1 MKQKFDVTGM
11 TCSACSAHVEKS
23 VNQLCGIEN
32 VNVNLL
38 QNSMTVEYDETA
50 LQTEDIIQAVQK
62 GGYGASVH
70 GQTASAEPT
79 GNVAA
84 EQNSMTVEYD
94 ETALQTE
101 DIIQAVQKGGYG
113 ASVHGQTASAEPTGN
128 VAAEEMQHMKKR
140 LIASFC
146 FLIPLFYISMGHM
159 MGAPLP
165 SFLLG
170 NENLLIFALTQLL
183 LTIPVLIINKKYFVV
198 GFQSLW
204 NRSPNMDTLI
214 AVGSGASVVYSVFA
228 IYAMAYHMG
237 HGDLV
242 AAHHYGMELYFE
254 SAAMI
259 LTLITVGKYMET
271 HSKGKTSEAISKL
284 MDLAPKKANVIRNG
298 IETEIPVEEVQKGD
312 IVVVRPGQSIPV
324 DGRIVEGF
332 SAIDESAITG
342 ESIPVEKQVGDTVIG
357 ATVNKSGY
365 FQMEATK
372 VGNDTT
378 LSQIIALVE
387 EASASKAP
395 IAKLADKVSGV
406 FVPVVMGIALV
417 AMLAWLIIGKEP
429 FSFALSIGI
438 AVLVI
443 SCPCALGLATPTAIM
458 VGTGKGAEY
467 GILVKSAESLEIAH
481 QVDAVVL
488 DKTGTLTQGKP
499 VVTDVVLA
507 KGVLRNRLLKQAAAV
522 EALSEHPLAEAVVQY
537 AKEKEIAYD
546 KAENL
551 QATAGQ
557 GITADVAGK
566 RIFAGN
572 LKMMQQNDIVVGNLE
587 ETAIQLANEG
597 KTPLFFAEDGKL
609 LGLLALA
616 DTLKPTSK
624 QAVDAFHRMG
634 IDVVM
639 LTGDNRRTA
648 QAIADKLNI
657 QVIAEVLP
665 QDKEQEVRRLQES
678 GKKVAMI
685 GDGIN
690 DAPALMRAD
699 VGVAIGAG
707 TDVAMESADIVLMKS
722 DLQDAVTAIELSH
735 ATIRNIKQNLFWAF
749 FYNVCGIPLAAGVF
763 FPVLGWKLNPMF
775 AAAAMSFSSAF
786 VVGNALRLKLF
797 RPKLTQQET
806 QNTIKTTA
814 QQKVLKEETT
824 MKKVLKI
831 EGMMCNHCTGR
842 VEKAL
847 NDMDGVQA
855 VVSLDDKS
863 ATVTLSKELSDETL
877 VQAVTDAGYEVV
889 DIEIK

>member
-23 VNQLCGIEN
+23 VSKLEGVQC

-38 QNSMTVEYDETA
+38 QNSMVVEYDDNA
-50 LQTEDIIQAVQK
+50 LGTTDIIHAVES
-62 GGYGASVH
+62 GGYGASVQ
-70 GQTASAEPT
+70 G
-79 GNVAA
+79 
-84 EQNSMTVEYD
+84 
-94 ETALQTE
+94 ETKTQETP
-101 DIIQAVQKGGYG
+101 K
-113 ASVHGQTASAEPTGN
+113 N
-128 VAAEEMQHMKKR
+128 VAAEEMHHMKRR

-165 SFLLG
+165 AILLG
-170 NENLLIFALTQLL
+170 DENVMIFALTQLF

-198 GFQSLW
+198 GFKALW
-204 NRSPNMDTLI
+204 NKAPNMDSLI
-214 AVGSGASVVYSVFA
+214 ALGSAASVVYSVFA
-228 IYAMAYHMG
+228 IYSMAYAMG
-237 HGDLV
+237 HGDLMT
-242 AAHHYGMELYFE
+242 AHHYGMELYFE

-271 HSKGKTSEAISKL
+271 RSKGKTSEAISKL
-284 MDLAPKKANVIRNG
+284 MDLAPKTATVLRG
-298 IETEIPVEEVQKGD
+298 GVEQEIPVEDVVTGD
-312 IVVVRPGQSIPV
+312 TIIVKPGQRIPV
-324 DGRIVEGF
+324 DGKIIEGF
-332 SAIDESAITG
+332 SAVDESAITG

-365 FQMEATK
+365 FRMTATR
-372 VGNDTT
+372 VGRDTT

-387 EASASKAP
+387 EAGASKAP

-406 FVPVVMGIALV
+406 FVPVVITIAVLAAVIWFV
-417 AMLAWLIIGKEP
+417 AGNQP

-481 QVDAVVL
+481 QVQTVVL
-488 DKTGTLTQGKP
+488 DKTGTLTEGKP

-507 KGVLRNRLLKQAAAV
+507 KGILRNRLLKQAAAV
-522 EALSEHPLAEAVVQY
+522 EALSEHPLAEAIVAY
-537 AKEKEIAYD
+537 AKEKEVAFE

-551 QATAGQ
+551 TATAGQ
-557 GITADVAGK
+557 GVEADVAGK
-566 RIFAGN
+566 HILAGN
-572 LKMMQQNDIVVGNLE
+572 LKMMQERG
-587 ETAIQLANEG
+587 IQLGEWEAKAVELAEAG
-597 KTPLFFAEDGKL
+597 KTPLFFAENETF
-609 LGLLALA
+609 LGIVALA

-624 QAVDAFHRMG
+624 AAVDAFHQMG
-634 IDVVM
+634 IEVVM
-639 LTGDNRRTA
+639 LTGDNKRTA
-648 QAIADKLNI
+648 EAIARELDI

-665 QDKEQEVRRLQES
+665 QDKEREVRRLQEQ

-707 TDVAMESADIVLMKS
+707 TDVAMESADIILMKS
-722 DLQDAVTAIELSH
+722 DLMDAVTAIELSH
-735 ATIRNIKQNLFWAF
+735 ATIRNIKENLFWAF
-749 FYNVCGIPLAAGVF
+749 FYNACGIPLAAGVF
-763 FPVLGWKLNPMF
+763 YPFLEWKLNPMF

-786 VVGNALRLKLF
+786 VVGNALRLRLF
-797 RPKLTQQET
+797 RPKYA
-806 QNTIKTTA
+806 KTTTA
-814 QQKVLKEETT
+814 LPKEDIQKELNHKEEIG

-842 VEKAL
+842 VKKAL
-847 NDMDGVQA
+847 NDLDGVTA
-855 VVSLDDKS
+855 EVSLEGKS
-863 ATVTLSKELSDETL
+863 ATVTLSKDVSDETL
-877 VQAVTDAGYEVV
+877 VQTVTDAGYEVV
-889 DIEIK
+889 DIQ

>member
-23 VNQLCGIEN
+23 VSKLEGVQC

-38 QNSMTVEYDETA
+38 QNSMVVEYDDNT
-50 LQTEDIIQAVQK
+50 LGTTDIIHAVES
-62 GGYGASVH
+62 GGYGASVQ
-70 GQTASAEPT
+70 G
-79 GNVAA
+79 
-84 EQNSMTVEYD
+84 
-94 ETALQTE
+94 ETKTQETP
-101 DIIQAVQKGGYG
+101 K
-113 ASVHGQTASAEPTGN
+113 N
-128 VAAEEMQHMKKR
+128 VAAEEMHHMKRR

-165 SFLLG
+165 AILLG
-170 NENLLIFALTQLL
+170 DENVMIFALTQLF

-198 GFQSLW
+198 GFKALW
-204 NRSPNMDTLI
+204 NKAPNMDSLI
-214 AVGSGASVVYSVFA
+214 ALGSAASVVYSVFA
-228 IYAMAYHMG
+228 IYSMAYAMG
-237 HGDLV
+237 HGDLMT
-242 AAHHYGMELYFE
+242 AHHYGMELYFE

-271 HSKGKTSEAISKL
+271 RSKGKTSEAISKL
-284 MDLAPKKANVIRNG
+284 MDLAPKTATVLRG
-298 IETEIPVEEVQKGD
+298 GVEQEIPVEDVVTGD
-312 IVVVRPGQSIPV
+312 TIIVKPGQRIPV
-324 DGRIVEGF
+324 DGKIIEGF
-332 SAIDESAITG
+332 SAVDESAITG

-365 FQMEATK
+365 FRMTATR
-372 VGNDTT
+372 VGRDTT

-387 EASASKAP
+387 EAGASKAP

-406 FVPVVMGIALV
+406 FVPVVITIAVLAAVIWFV
-417 AMLAWLIIGKEP
+417 AGNQP

-481 QVDAVVL
+481 QVQTVVL
-488 DKTGTLTQGKP
+488 DKTGTLTEGKP

-507 KGVLRNRLLKQAAAV
+507 KGILRNRLLKQAAAV
-522 EALSEHPLAEAVVQY
+522 EALSEHPLAEAIVAY
-537 AKEKEIAYD
+537 AKEKEVAFE

-551 QATAGQ
+551 TATAGQ
-557 GITADVAGK
+557 GVEADVAGK
-566 RIFAGN
+566 HILAGN
-572 LKMMQQNDIVVGNLE
+572 LKMMQERG
-587 ETAIQLANEG
+587 IQLGEWEAKAVELAEAG
-597 KTPLFFAEDGKL
+597 KTPLFFAENETF
-609 LGLLALA
+609 LGIVALA

-624 QAVDAFHRMG
+624 AAVDAFHQMG
-634 IDVVM
+634 IEVVM
-639 LTGDNRRTA
+639 LTGDNKRTA
-648 QAIADKLNI
+648 EAIARELDI

-665 QDKEQEVRRLQES
+665 QDKEREVRRLQEQ

-707 TDVAMESADIVLMKS
+707 TDVAMESADIILMKS
-722 DLQDAVTAIELSH
+722 DLMDAVTAIELSH
-735 ATIRNIKQNLFWAF
+735 ATIRNIKENLFWAF
-749 FYNVCGIPLAAGVF
+749 FYNACGIPLAAGVF
-763 FPVLGWKLNPMF
+763 YPFLEWKLNPMF

-786 VVGNALRLKLF
+786 VVGNALRLRLF
-797 RPKLTQQET
+797 RPKYA
-806 QNTIKTTA
+806 KTTTA
-814 QQKVLKEETT
+814 LPKEDIQKELNHKEEIG

-847 NDMDGVQA
+847 NDLDGVTA
-855 VVSLDDKS
+855 EVSLEGKS
-863 ATVTLSKELSDETL
+863 ATVTLSKDVSDETL
-877 VQAVTDAGYEVV
+877 VQTVTDAGYEVV
-889 DIEIK
+889 DIQ

>member
-23 VNQLCGIEN
+23 VSKLEGVQC

-38 QNSMTVEYDETA
+38 QNSMVVEYDDNA
-50 LQTEDIIQAVQK
+50 LGTTDIIHAVES
-62 GGYGASVH
+62 GGYGASVQ
-70 GQTASAEPT
+70 G
-79 GNVAA
+79 
-84 EQNSMTVEYD
+84 
-94 ETALQTE
+94 ETKTQETP
-101 DIIQAVQKGGYG
+101 K
-113 ASVHGQTASAEPTGN
+113 N
-128 VAAEEMQHMKKR
+128 VAAEEMHHMKRR

-165 SFLLG
+165 AILLG
-170 NENLLIFALTQLL
+170 DENVMIFALTQLF

-198 GFQSLW
+198 GFKALW
-204 NRSPNMDTLI
+204 NKAPNMDSLI
-214 AVGSGASVVYSVFA
+214 ALGSAASVVYSVFA
-228 IYAMAYHMG
+228 IYSMAYAMG
-237 HGDLV
+237 HGDLMT
-242 AAHHYGMELYFE
+242 AHHYGMELYFE

-259 LTLITVGKYMET
+259 LTLITVGKYMEIR
-271 HSKGKTSEAISKL
+271 SKGKTSEAISKL
-284 MDLAPKKANVIRNG
+284 MDLAPKTATVLRG
-298 IETEIPVEEVQKGD
+298 GVEQEIPVEEVVKGD
-312 IVVVRPGQSIPV
+312 TIIVKPGQRIPV
-324 DGRIVEGF
+324 DGKIIEGF
-332 SAIDESAITG
+332 SAVDESAITG

-365 FQMEATK
+365 FRMTATR
-372 VGNDTT
+372 VGKDTT

-387 EASASKAP
+387 EAGASKAP

-406 FVPVVMGIALV
+406 FVPVVITIAVLAAVIWFV
-417 AMLAWLIIGKEP
+417 AGNQP

-481 QVDAVVL
+481 QVQTVVL
-488 DKTGTLTQGKP
+488 DKTGTLTEGKP

-507 KGVLRNRLLKQAAAV
+507 KGILRNRLLKQAAAV
-522 EALSEHPLAEAVVQY
+522 EALSEHPLAEAIVAY
-537 AKEKEIAYD
+537 AKEKEVAFE

-551 QATAGQ
+551 TATAGQ
-557 GITADVAGK
+557 GVEADVAGK
-566 RIFAGN
+566 HILAGN
-572 LKMMQQNDIVVGNLE
+572 LKMMQERG
-587 ETAIQLANEG
+587 IQLGEWEAKAVELAEAG
-597 KTPLFFAEDGKL
+597 KTPLFFAENETF
-609 LGLLALA
+609 LGIVALA

-624 QAVDAFHRMG
+624 AAVDAFHQMG
-634 IDVVM
+634 IEVVM
-639 LTGDNRRTA
+639 LTGDNKRTA
-648 QAIADKLNI
+648 EAIARELDI

-665 QDKEQEVRRLQES
+665 QDKEREVRRLQEQ

-707 TDVAMESADIVLMKS
+707 TDVAMESADIILMKS
-722 DLQDAVTAIELSH
+722 DLMDAVTAIELSH
-735 ATIRNIKQNLFWAF
+735 ATIRNIKENLFWAF
-749 FYNVCGIPLAAGVF
+749 FYNACGIPLAAGVF
-763 FPVLGWKLNPMF
+763 YPFLEWKLNPMF

-786 VVGNALRLKLF
+786 VVGNALRLRLF
-797 RPKLTQQET
+797 RPKYA
-806 QNTIKTTA
+806 KTTTA
-814 QQKVLKEETT
+814 LPKEDIQKELNHKEEIG

-847 NDMDGVQA
+847 NDLDGVTA
-855 VVSLDDKS
+855 EVSLEGKS
-863 ATVTLSKELSDETL
+863 ATVTLSKDVSDETL
-877 VQAVTDAGYEVV
+877 VQTVTDAGYEVV
-889 DIEIK
+889 DIQ

>member
-23 VNQLCGIEN
+23 VSKLEGVQC

-38 QNSMTVEYDETA
+38 QNSMVVEYDDNA
-50 LQTEDIIQAVQK
+50 LGTTDIIHAVES
-62 GGYGASVH
+62 GGYGASVQ
-70 GQTASAEPT
+70 G
-79 GNVAA
+79 
-84 EQNSMTVEYD
+84 
-94 ETALQTE
+94 ETKTQEAP
-101 DIIQAVQKGGYG
+101 K
-113 ASVHGQTASAEPTGN
+113 N
-128 VAAEEMQHMKKR
+128 VAAEEMHHMKRR

-165 SFLLG
+165 AILLG
-170 NENLLIFALTQLL
+170 DENVMIFALTQLF

-198 GFQSLW
+198 GFKALW
-204 NRSPNMDTLI
+204 NKAPNMDSLI
-214 AVGSGASVVYSVFA
+214 ALGSAASVIYSVFA
-228 IYAMAYHMG
+228 IYSMAYAMG
-237 HGDLV
+237 HGDLMT
-242 AAHHYGMELYFE
+242 AHHYGMELYFE

-271 HSKGKTSEAISKL
+271 RSKGKTSEAISKL
-284 MDLAPKKANVIRNG
+284 MDLAPKTATVLRG
-298 IETEIPVEEVQKGD
+298 GVEQEIPVEEVVKGD
-312 IVVVRPGQSIPV
+312 TIIVKPGQRIPV
-324 DGRIVEGF
+324 DGKIIEGF
-332 SAIDESAITG
+332 SAVDESAITG

-365 FQMEATK
+365 FRMTATR
-372 VGNDTT
+372 VGKDTT

-387 EASASKAP
+387 EAGASKAP

-406 FVPVVMGIALV
+406 FVPVVITIAVLAAVIWFV
-417 AMLAWLIIGKEP
+417 AGNQP

-481 QVDAVVL
+481 QVQTVVL
-488 DKTGTLTQGKP
+488 DKTGTLTEGKP

-507 KGVLRNRLLKQAAAV
+507 KGILRNRLLKQAAAV
-522 EALSEHPLAEAVVQY
+522 EALSEHPLAEAIVAY
-537 AKEKEIAYD
+537 AKEKEVAFE

-551 QATAGQ
+551 TATAGQ
-557 GITADVAGK
+557 GVEADVAGK
-566 RIFAGN
+566 HILAGN
-572 LKMMQQNDIVVGNLE
+572 LKMMQERG
-587 ETAIQLANEG
+587 IQLGEWEAKAVELAEAG
-597 KTPLFFAEDGKL
+597 KTPLFFAENETF
-609 LGLLALA
+609 LGIVALA

-624 QAVDAFHRMG
+624 AAVDAFHQMG
-634 IDVVM
+634 IEVVM
-639 LTGDNRRTA
+639 LTGDNKRTA
-648 QAIADKLNI
+648 QAIAKELDI

-665 QDKEQEVRRLQES
+665 QDKEREVRRLQEQ

-707 TDVAMESADIVLMKS
+707 TDVAMESADIILMKS
-722 DLQDAVTAIELSH
+722 DLMDAVTAIELSH
-735 ATIRNIKQNLFWAF
+735 ATIRNIKENLFWAF
-749 FYNVCGIPLAAGVF
+749 FYNACGIPLAAGVF
-763 FPVLGWKLNPMF
+763 YPFLEWKLNPMF

-786 VVGNALRLKLF
+786 VVGNALRLRLF
-797 RPKLTQQET
+797 RPKYA
-806 QNTIKTTA
+806 KTTTA
-814 QQKVLKEETT
+814 LPKEDIQKELNHKEEIG

-847 NDMDGVQA
+847 NDLDGVIA
-855 VVSLDDKS
+855 EVSLEGKS
-863 ATVTLSKELSDETL
+863 ATVTLSKDVSDETL
-877 VQAVTDAGYEVV
+877 VQTVTDAGYEVV
-889 DIEIK
+889 DIQ

>member
-23 VNQLCGIEN
+23 VSKLEGVQC

-38 QNSMTVEYDETA
+38 QNSMVVEYDDNA
-50 LQTEDIIQAVQK
+50 LGTTDIIHAVES
-62 GGYGASVH
+62 GGYGASVQ
-70 GQTASAEPT
+70 GENKTQEAP
-79 GNVAA
+79 
-84 EQNSMTVEYD
+84 
-94 ETALQTE
+94 
-101 DIIQAVQKGGYG
+101 K
-113 ASVHGQTASAEPTGN
+113 N
-128 VAAEEMQHMKKR
+128 VAAEEMHHMKRR

-165 SFLLG
+165 AILLG
-170 NENLLIFALTQLL
+170 DENVMIFALTQLF
-183 LTIPVLIINKKYFVV
+183 LTIPVLIINKKYYVV
-198 GFQSLW
+198 GFKALW
-204 NRSPNMDTLI
+204 NKAPNMDSLI
-214 AVGSGASVVYSVFA
+214 ALGSAASVVYSVFA
-228 IYAMAYHMG
+228 IYSMAYAMG
-237 HGDLV
+237 HGDLMT
-242 AAHHYGMELYFE
+242 AHHYGMELYFE

-271 HSKGKTSEAISKL
+271 RSKGKTSEAISKL
-284 MDLAPKKANVIRNG
+284 MDLAPKTATVLRNG
-298 IETEIPVEEVQKGD
+298 VEQEIPVEEVVTGD
-312 IVVVRPGQSIPV
+312 TIIVKPGQRIPV
-324 DGRIVEGF
+324 DGKIMEGF
-332 SAIDESAITG
+332 SAVDESAITG

-365 FQMEATK
+365 FRMTATR
-372 VGNDTT
+372 VGKDTT

-387 EASASKAP
+387 EAGASKAP

-406 FVPVVMGIALV
+406 FVPVVITIAVLAAVIWFV
-417 AMLAWLIIGKEP
+417 AGNQP

-481 QVDAVVL
+481 QVQTVVL
-488 DKTGTLTQGKP
+488 DKTGTLTEGKP

-507 KGVLRNRLLKQAAAV
+507 KGILRNRLLKQAAAV
-522 EALSEHPLAEAVVQY
+522 EALSEHPLAEAIVAY
-537 AKEKEIAYD
+537 AKKKEVLFE

-551 QATAGQ
+551 TATAGQ
-557 GITADVAGK
+557 GVEADVAGNH
-566 RIFAGN
+566 ILAGN
-572 LKMMQQNDIVVGNLE
+572 LKMMQERG
-587 ETAIQLANEG
+587 IQLGEWEAKAVELAEAG
-597 KTPLFFAEDGKL
+597 KTPLFFAENETF
-609 LGLLALA
+609 LGIVALA

-624 QAVDAFHRMG
+624 AAVDAFHQMG
-634 IDVVM
+634 IEVVM
-639 LTGDNRRTA
+639 LTGDNKRTA
-648 QAIADKLNI
+648 EAIAKELDI

-665 QDKEQEVRRLQES
+665 QDKEREVRRLQEQ

-707 TDVAMESADIVLMKS
+707 TDVAMESADIILMKS
-722 DLQDAVTAIELSH
+722 DLMDAVTAIELSH
-735 ATIRNIKQNLFWAF
+735 ATIRNIKENLFWAF
-749 FYNVCGIPLAAGVF
+749 FYNACGIPLAAGVF
-763 FPVLGWKLNPMF
+763 YPLLEWKLNPMF

-786 VVGNALRLKLF
+786 VVGNALRLRLF
-797 RPKLTQQET
+797 RPKYA
-806 QNTIKTTA
+806 KTTTA
-814 QQKVLKEETT
+814 LPKEDIQKELNHKEEIG

-847 NDMDGVQA
+847 NDLEGVTA
-855 VVSLDDKS
+855 EVSLEGKS
-863 ATVTLSKELSDETL
+863 ATVTLSKDVSDETL
-877 VQAVTDAGYEVV
+877 VQTVTDAGYEVV
-889 DIEIK
+889 DIQ

>member
-23 VNQLCGIEN
+23 VSKLEGVQC

-38 QNSMTVEYDETA
+38 QNSMVVEYDDNA
-50 LQTEDIIQAVQK
+50 LGTTDIIHAVES
-62 GGYGASVH
+62 GGYGASVQ
-70 GQTASAEPT
+70 G
-79 GNVAA
+79 
-84 EQNSMTVEYD
+84 
-94 ETALQTE
+94 ETKMQEAP
-101 DIIQAVQKGGYG
+101 K
-113 ASVHGQTASAEPTGN
+113 N
-128 VAAEEMQHMKKR
+128 VAAEEMHHMKRR

-165 SFLLG
+165 AILLG
-170 NENLLIFALTQLL
+170 DENVMIFALTQLF
-183 LTIPVLIINKKYFVV
+183 LTIPVLIINKKYYVV
-198 GFQSLW
+198 GFKALW
-204 NRSPNMDTLI
+204 NRAPNMDSLI
-214 AVGSGASVVYSVFA
+214 ALGSAASVVYSVFA
-228 IYAMAYHMG
+228 IYSMAYAMG
-237 HGDLV
+237 HGDLMT
-242 AAHHYGMELYFE
+242 AHHYGMELYFE

-271 HSKGKTSEAISKL
+271 RSKGKTSEAISKL
-284 MDLAPKKANVIRNG
+284 MDLAPKTATVLRG
-298 IETEIPVEEVQKGD
+298 GVEQEIPVEEVVTGD
-312 IVVVRPGQSIPV
+312 TIIVKPGQRIPV
-324 DGRIVEGF
+324 DGKITEGF
-332 SAIDESAITG
+332 SAVDESAITG

-365 FQMEATK
+365 FRMTATR
-372 VGNDTT
+372 VGKDTT

-387 EASASKAP
+387 EAGASKAP

-406 FVPVVMGIALV
+406 FVPVVITIAILAAVIWFV
-417 AMLAWLIIGKEP
+417 AGNQP

-481 QVDAVVL
+481 QVQTVVL
-488 DKTGTLTQGKP
+488 DKTGTLTEGKP

-507 KGVLRNRLLKQAAAV
+507 KGILRNRLLKQAAAV
-522 EALSEHPLAEAVVQY
+522 EALSEHPLAEAIVAY
-537 AKEKEIAYD
+537 AKEKEVPFE

-551 QATAGQ
+551 MATAGQ
-557 GITADVAGK
+557 GVEADVAGK
-566 RIFAGN
+566 HILAGN
-572 LKMMQQNDIVVGNLE
+572 LKMMQERG
-587 ETAIQLANEG
+587 IQLGEWEAKAVDLAEAG
-597 KTPLFFAEDGKL
+597 KTPLFFAENETF
-609 LGLLALA
+609 LGIVALA

-624 QAVDAFHRMG
+624 AAVDAFHQMG
-634 IDVVM
+634 IEVVM
-639 LTGDNRRTA
+639 LTGDNKRTA
-648 QAIADKLNI
+648 EAIAKELDI

-665 QDKEQEVRRLQES
+665 QDKEREVRRLQEQ

-707 TDVAMESADIVLMKS
+707 TDVAMESADIILMKS
-722 DLQDAVTAIELSH
+722 DLMDAVTAIELSH
-735 ATIRNIKQNLFWAF
+735 ATIRNIKENLFWAF
-749 FYNVCGIPLAAGVF
+749 FYNACGIPLAAGVF
-763 FPVLGWKLNPMF
+763 YPFLEWKLNPMF

-786 VVGNALRLKLF
+786 VVGNALRLRLF
-797 RPKLTQQET
+797 RPKYA
-806 QNTIKTTA
+806 KTTTA
-814 QQKVLKEETT
+814 LPKEDIQKEPTHKEEIG

-847 NDMDGVQA
+847 NDLEGVTA
-855 VVSLDDKS
+855 EVSLEGKS
-863 ATVTLSKELSDETL
+863 ATVTLSKDVSDETL
-877 VQAVTDAGYEVV
+877 VQTVTDAGYEVV
-889 DIEIK
+889 DIQ

>member
-23 VNQLCGIEN
+23 VSKLEGVQC

-38 QNSMTVEYDETA
+38 QNSMVVEYDDNA
-50 LQTEDIIQAVQK
+50 LGTTDIIHAVES
-62 GGYGASVH
+62 GGYGASVQ
-70 GQTASAEPT
+70 G
-79 GNVAA
+79 
-84 EQNSMTVEYD
+84 
-94 ETALQTE
+94 ETKMQEAP
-101 DIIQAVQKGGYG
+101 K
-113 ASVHGQTASAEPTGN
+113 N
-128 VAAEEMQHMKKR
+128 VAAEEMHHMKRR

-165 SFLLG
+165 AILLG
-170 NENLLIFALTQLL
+170 DENVMIFALTQLF
-183 LTIPVLIINKKYFVV
+183 LTIPVLIINKKYYVV
-198 GFQSLW
+198 GFKALW
-204 NRSPNMDTLI
+204 NKAPNMDSLI
-214 AVGSGASVVYSVFA
+214 ALGSAASVVYSVFA
-228 IYAMAYHMG
+228 IYSMAYAMG
-237 HGDLV
+237 HGDLMT
-242 AAHHYGMELYFE
+242 AHHYGMELYFE

-271 HSKGKTSEAISKL
+271 RSKGKTSEAISKL
-284 MDLAPKKANVIRNG
+284 MDLAPKTATVLRNG
-298 IETEIPVEEVQKGD
+298 VEQEIPVEEVVTGD
-312 IVVVRPGQSIPV
+312 TIIVKPGQRIPV
-324 DGRIVEGF
+324 DGKIMEGF
-332 SAIDESAITG
+332 SAVDESAITG

-365 FQMEATK
+365 FRMTATR
-372 VGNDTT
+372 VGKDTT

-387 EASASKAP
+387 EAGASKAP

-406 FVPVVMGIALV
+406 FVPVVITIAVLAAVIWFV
-417 AMLAWLIIGKEP
+417 AGNQP

-481 QVDAVVL
+481 QVQTVVL
-488 DKTGTLTQGKP
+488 DKTGTLTEGKP

-507 KGVLRNRLLKQAAAV
+507 KGILRNRLLKQAAAV
-522 EALSEHPLAEAVVQY
+522 EALSEHPLAEAIVAY
-537 AKEKEIAYD
+537 AKKKEVLFE

-551 QATAGQ
+551 TATAGQ
-557 GITADVAGK
+557 GVEADVAGNH
-566 RIFAGN
+566 ILAGN
-572 LKMMQQNDIVVGNLE
+572 LKMMQERG
-587 ETAIQLANEG
+587 IQLGEWEAKAVDLAEAG
-597 KTPLFFAEDGKL
+597 KTPLFFAENETF
-609 LGLLALA
+609 LGIVALA

-624 QAVDAFHRMG
+624 AAVDAFHQMG
-634 IDVVM
+634 IEVVM
-639 LTGDNRRTA
+639 LTGDNKRTA
-648 QAIADKLNI
+648 QAIAKELDI

-665 QDKEQEVRRLQES
+665 QDKEREVRRLQEQ

-707 TDVAMESADIVLMKS
+707 TDVAMESADIILMKS
-722 DLQDAVTAIELSH
+722 DLMDAVTAIELSH
-735 ATIRNIKQNLFWAF
+735 ATIRNIKENLFWAF
-749 FYNVCGIPLAAGVF
+749 FYNACGIPLAAGVF
-763 FPVLGWKLNPMF
+763 YPLLEWKLNPMF

-786 VVGNALRLKLF
+786 VVGNALRLRLF
-797 RPKLTQQET
+797 RPKYA
-806 QNTIKTTA
+806 KTTTA
-814 QQKVLKEETT
+814 LPKEDIQKEPTQKEEIG

-831 EGMMCNHCTGR
+831 EGMMCNHCTDR

-847 NDMDGVQA
+847 NDLDGVTA
-855 VVSLDDKS
+855 EVSLEGKS
-863 ATVTLSKELSDETL
+863 ATVTLSKDVSDETL
-877 VQAVTDAGYEVV
+877 VQTVTDAGYEVV
-889 DIEIK
+889 DIQ

>member
-23 VNQLCGIEN
+23 VSKLEGVQC

-38 QNSMTVEYDETA
+38 QNSMVVEYDDNA
-50 LQTEDIIQAVQK
+50 LGTTDIIHAVES
-62 GGYGASVH
+62 GGYGASVQ
-70 GQTASAEPT
+70 G
-79 GNVAA
+79 GNKTQEAP
-84 EQNSMTVEYD
+84 
-94 ETALQTE
+94 
-101 DIIQAVQKGGYG
+101 K
-113 ASVHGQTASAEPTGN
+113 N
-128 VAAEEMQHMKKR
+128 VAAEEMHHMKRR

-165 SFLLG
+165 AILLG
-170 NENLLIFALTQLL
+170 DENVMIFALTQLF
-183 LTIPVLIINKKYFVV
+183 LTIPVLIINKKYYVV
-198 GFQSLW
+198 GFKALW
-204 NRSPNMDTLI
+204 NKAPNMDSLI
-214 AVGSGASVVYSVFA
+214 ALGSAASVVYSVFA
-228 IYAMAYHMG
+228 IYSMAYAMG
-237 HGDLV
+237 HGDLMT
-242 AAHHYGMELYFE
+242 AHHYGMELYFE

-271 HSKGKTSEAISKL
+271 RSKGKTSEAISKL
-284 MDLAPKKANVIRNG
+284 MDLAPKTATVLRDG
-298 IETEIPVEEVQKGD
+298 VEQEIPVEEVVTGD
-312 IVVVRPGQSIPV
+312 TIIVKPGQRIPV
-324 DGRIVEGF
+324 DGKIMEGF
-332 SAIDESAITG
+332 SAVDESAITG

-365 FQMEATK
+365 FRMTATR
-372 VGNDTT
+372 VGKDTT

-387 EASASKAP
+387 EAGASKAP

-406 FVPVVMGIALV
+406 FVPVVITIAVLAAVIWFV
-417 AMLAWLIIGKEP
+417 AGNQP

-481 QVDAVVL
+481 QVQTVVL
-488 DKTGTLTQGKP
+488 DKTGTLTEGKP

-507 KGVLRNRLLKQAAAV
+507 KGILRNRLLKQAAAV
-522 EALSEHPLAEAVVQY
+522 EALSEHPLAEAIVAY
-537 AKEKEIAYD
+537 AKEKEVAFE

-551 QATAGQ
+551 TATAGQ
-557 GITADVAGK
+557 GVEADVAGK
-566 RIFAGN
+566 HILAGN
-572 LKMMQQNDIVVGNLE
+572 LKMMQERG
-587 ETAIQLANEG
+587 IQLGEWEAKAVELAEAG
-597 KTPLFFAEDGKL
+597 KTPLFFAENETF
-609 LGLLALA
+609 LGIVALA

-624 QAVDAFHRMG
+624 AAVDAFHQMG
-634 IDVVM
+634 IEVVM
-639 LTGDNRRTA
+639 LTGDNKRTA
-648 QAIADKLNI
+648 EAIAKELDI

-665 QDKEQEVRRLQES
+665 QDKEREVRRLQEQ

-707 TDVAMESADIVLMKS
+707 TDVAMESADIILMKS
-722 DLQDAVTAIELSH
+722 DLMDAVTAIELSH
-735 ATIRNIKQNLFWAF
+735 ATIRNIKENLFWAF
-749 FYNVCGIPLAAGVF
+749 FYNACGIPLAAGVF
-763 FPVLGWKLNPMF
+763 YPLLEWKLNPMF

-786 VVGNALRLKLF
+786 VVGNALRLRLF
-797 RPKLTQQET
+797 RPKYA
-806 QNTIKTTA
+806 KTTTA
-814 QQKVLKEETT
+814 LPKEDIQKEPTHKEEIG

-847 NDMDGVQA
+847 NDLDGVTA
-855 VVSLDDKS
+855 EVSLEGKS
-863 ATVTLSKELSDETL
+863 ATVTLSKEVSDETL
-877 VQAVTDAGYEVV
+877 VQTVTDAGYEVV
-889 DIEIK
+889 DIQ

>member
-23 VNQLCGIEN
+23 VSKLEGVQC

-38 QNSMTVEYDETA
+38 QNSMVVEYDDNA
-50 LQTEDIIQAVQK
+50 LGTTDIIHAVES
-62 GGYGASVH
+62 GGYGASVQ
-70 GQTASAEPT
+70 G
-79 GNVAA
+79 
-84 EQNSMTVEYD
+84 
-94 ETALQTE
+94 ETKTQEAP
-101 DIIQAVQKGGYG
+101 K
-113 ASVHGQTASAEPTGN
+113 N
-128 VAAEEMQHMKKR
+128 VAAEEMHHMKRR

-165 SFLLG
+165 AILLG
-170 NENLLIFALTQLL
+170 DENVMIFALTQLF
-183 LTIPVLIINKKYFVV
+183 LTIPVLIINKKYYVV
-198 GFQSLW
+198 GFKALW
-204 NRSPNMDTLI
+204 NKAPNMDSLI
-214 AVGSGASVVYSVFA
+214 ALGSAASVVYSVFA
-228 IYAMAYHMG
+228 IYSMAYAMG
-237 HGDLV
+237 HGDLMT
-242 AAHHYGMELYFE
+242 AHHYGMELYFE

-271 HSKGKTSEAISKL
+271 RSKGKTSEAISKL
-284 MDLAPKKANVIRNG
+284 MDLAPKTATVLRDG
-298 IETEIPVEEVQKGD
+298 VEQEIPVEEVVTGD
-312 IVVVRPGQSIPV
+312 TIIVKPGQRIPV
-324 DGRIVEGF
+324 DGKIIEGF
-332 SAIDESAITG
+332 SAVDESAITG

-365 FQMEATK
+365 FRMTATR
-372 VGNDTT
+372 VGKDTT

-387 EASASKAP
+387 EAGASKAP

-406 FVPVVMGIALV
+406 FVPVVITIAVLAAVIWFV
-417 AMLAWLIIGKEP
+417 AGNQP

-481 QVDAVVL
+481 QVQTVVL
-488 DKTGTLTQGKP
+488 DKTGTLTEGKP

-507 KGVLRNRLLKQAAAV
+507 KGILRNRLLKQAAAV
-522 EALSEHPLAEAVVQY
+522 EALSEHPLAEAIVAY
-537 AKEKEIAYD
+537 AKKKEVLFE

-551 QATAGQ
+551 TATAGQ
-557 GITADVAGK
+557 GVEADVAGNH
-566 RIFAGN
+566 ILAGN
-572 LKMMQQNDIVVGNLE
+572 LKMMQERG
-587 ETAIQLANEG
+587 IQLGEWEAKAVELAEAG
-597 KTPLFFAEDGKL
+597 KTPLFFAENETF
-609 LGLLALA
+609 LGIVALA

-624 QAVDAFHRMG
+624 AAVDAFHQMG
-634 IDVVM
+634 IEVVM
-639 LTGDNRRTA
+639 LTGDNKRTA
-648 QAIADKLNI
+648 EAIAKELDI

-665 QDKEQEVRRLQES
+665 QDKEREVRRLQEQ

-707 TDVAMESADIVLMKS
+707 TDVAMESADIILMKS
-722 DLQDAVTAIELSH
+722 DLMDAVTAIELSH
-735 ATIRNIKQNLFWAF
+735 ATIRNIKENLFWAF
-749 FYNVCGIPLAAGVF
+749 FYNACGIPLAAGVF
-763 FPVLGWKLNPMF
+763 YPLLEWKLNPMF

-786 VVGNALRLKLF
+786 VVGNALRLRLF
-797 RPKLTQQET
+797 HPKYA
-806 QNTIKTTA
+806 KTTTA
-814 QQKVLKEETT
+814 LPKEDIQKEPTHKEEIG

-847 NDMDGVQA
+847 NDLDGVTA
-855 VVSLDDKS
+855 EVSLEGKS
-863 ATVTLSKELSDETL
+863 ATVTLSKEVSDETL
-877 VQAVTDAGYEVV
+877 VQTVTDAGYEVV
-889 DIEIK
+889 DIQ

>member
-23 VNQLCGIEN
+23 VSKLEGVQC

-38 QNSMTVEYDETA
+38 QNSMVVEYDDNA
-50 LQTEDIIQAVQK
+50 LGTTDIIHAVES
-62 GGYGASVH
+62 GGYGASVQ
-70 GQTASAEPT
+70 G
-79 GNVAA
+79 
-84 EQNSMTVEYD
+84 
-94 ETALQTE
+94 ETKTQETP
-101 DIIQAVQKGGYG
+101 K
-113 ASVHGQTASAEPTGN
+113 N
-128 VAAEEMQHMKKR
+128 VAAEEMHHMKRR

-165 SFLLG
+165 AILLG
-170 NENLLIFALTQLL
+170 DENVMIFALTQLF

-198 GFQSLW
+198 GFKALW
-204 NRSPNMDTLI
+204 NKAPNMDSLI
-214 AVGSGASVVYSVFA
+214 ALGSAASVVYSVFA
-228 IYAMAYHMG
+228 IYSMAYAMG
-237 HGDLV
+237 HGDLMT
-242 AAHHYGMELYFE
+242 AHHYGMELYFE

-271 HSKGKTSEAISKL
+271 RSKGKTSEAISKL
-284 MDLAPKKANVIRNG
+284 MDLAPKTATVLRG
-298 IETEIPVEEVQKGD
+298 GVEQEIPVEDVVTGD
-312 IVVVRPGQSIPV
+312 TIIVKPGQRIPV
-324 DGRIVEGF
+324 DGKIIEGF
-332 SAIDESAITG
+332 SAVDESAITG

-365 FQMEATK
+365 FRMTATR
-372 VGNDTT
+372 VGKDTT

-387 EASASKAP
+387 EAGASKAP

-406 FVPVVMGIALV
+406 FVPVVITIAVLAAVIWFV
-417 AMLAWLIIGKEP
+417 AGNQP

-481 QVDAVVL
+481 QVQTVVL
-488 DKTGTLTQGKP
+488 DKTGTLTEGKP

-507 KGVLRNRLLKQAAAV
+507 KGILRNRLLKQAAAV
-522 EALSEHPLAEAVVQY
+522 EALSEHPLAEAIVAY
-537 AKEKEIAYD
+537 AKEKEVAFE

-551 QATAGQ
+551 TATAGQ
-557 GITADVAGK
+557 GVEADVAGK
-566 RIFAGN
+566 HILAGN
-572 LKMMQQNDIVVGNLE
+572 LKMMQERG
-587 ETAIQLANEG
+587 IQLGEWEAKAVELAEAG
-597 KTPLFFAEDGKL
+597 KTPLFFAENETF
-609 LGLLALA
+609 LGIVALA

-624 QAVDAFHRMG
+624 AAVDAFHQMG
-634 IDVVM
+634 IEVVM
-639 LTGDNRRTA
+639 LTGDNKRTA
-648 QAIADKLNI
+648 EAIAKELDI

-665 QDKEQEVRRLQES
+665 QDKEREVRRLQEQ

-707 TDVAMESADIVLMKS
+707 TDVAMESADIILMKS
-722 DLQDAVTAIELSH
+722 DLMDAVTAIELSH
-735 ATIRNIKQNLFWAF
+735 ATIRNIKENLFWAF
-749 FYNVCGIPLAAGVF
+749 FYNACGIPLAAGVF
-763 FPVLGWKLNPMF
+763 YPFLEWKLNPMF

-786 VVGNALRLKLF
+786 VVGNALRLRLF
-797 RPKLTQQET
+797 RPKYA
-806 QNTIKTTA
+806 KTTTA
-814 QQKVLKEETT
+814 LPKEDIQKELNHKEEIG

-847 NDMDGVQA
+847 NDLDGVTA
-855 VVSLDDKS
+855 EVSLEGKS
-863 ATVTLSKELSDETL
+863 ATVTLSKDVSDETL
-877 VQAVTDAGYEVV
+877 VQTVTDAGYEVV
-889 DIEIK
+889 DIQ

>member
-23 VNQLCGIEN
+23 VSKLEGVQC

-38 QNSMTVEYDETA
+38 QNSMVVEYDDNA
-50 LQTEDIIQAVQK
+50 LGTTDIIHAVES
-62 GGYGASVH
+62 GGYGASVQ
-70 GQTASAEPT
+70 G
-79 GNVAA
+79 
-84 EQNSMTVEYD
+84 
-94 ETALQTE
+94 ETKTQEAP
-101 DIIQAVQKGGYG
+101 K
-113 ASVHGQTASAEPTGN
+113 N
-128 VAAEEMQHMKKR
+128 VAAEEMHHMKRR

-165 SFLLG
+165 AILLG
-170 NENLLIFALTQLL
+170 DENVMIFALTQLF
-183 LTIPVLIINKKYFVV
+183 LTIPVLIINKKYYVV
-198 GFQSLW
+198 GFKALW
-204 NRSPNMDTLI
+204 NKAPNMDSLI
-214 AVGSGASVVYSVFA
+214 ALGSAASVVYSVFA
-228 IYAMAYHMG
+228 IYSMAYAMG
-237 HGDLV
+237 HGDLMT
-242 AAHHYGMELYFE
+242 AHHYGMELYFE

-271 HSKGKTSEAISKL
+271 RSKGKTSEAISKL
-284 MDLAPKKANVIRNG
+284 MDLAPKTATVLRNG
-298 IETEIPVEEVQKGD
+298 VEQEIPVEEVVTGD
-312 IVVVRPGQSIPV
+312 TIIVKPGQRIPV
-324 DGRIVEGF
+324 DGKIIEGF
-332 SAIDESAITG
+332 SAVDESAITG

-365 FQMEATK
+365 FRMTATR
-372 VGNDTT
+372 VGKDTT

-387 EASASKAP
+387 EAGASKAP

-406 FVPVVMGIALV
+406 FVPVVITIAVLAAVIWFV
-417 AMLAWLIIGKEP
+417 AGNQP

-481 QVDAVVL
+481 QVQTVVL
-488 DKTGTLTQGKP
+488 DKTGTLTEGKP

-507 KGVLRNRLLKQAAAV
+507 KGILRNRLLKQAAAV
-522 EALSEHPLAEAVVQY
+522 EALSEHPLAEAIVAY
-537 AKEKEIAYD
+537 AKEKEVAFE

-551 QATAGQ
+551 TATAGQ
-557 GITADVAGK
+557 GVEADVAGK
-566 RIFAGN
+566 HILAGN
-572 LKMMQQNDIVVGNLE
+572 LKMMQERG
-587 ETAIQLANEG
+587 IQLGEWEAKAVELAEAG
-597 KTPLFFAEDGKL
+597 KTPLFFAENETF
-609 LGLLALA
+609 LGIVALA

-624 QAVDAFHRMG
+624 AAVDAFHQMG
-634 IDVVM
+634 IEVVM
-639 LTGDNRRTA
+639 LTGDNKRTA
-648 QAIADKLNI
+648 EAIAKELDI

-665 QDKEQEVRRLQES
+665 QDKEREVRRLQEQ

-707 TDVAMESADIVLMKS
+707 TDVAMESADIILMKS
-722 DLQDAVTAIELSH
+722 DLMDAVTAIELSH
-735 ATIRNIKQNLFWAF
+735 ATIRNIKENLFWAF
-749 FYNVCGIPLAAGVF
+749 FYNACGIPLAAGVF
-763 FPVLGWKLNPMF
+763 YPFLEWKLNPMF

-786 VVGNALRLKLF
+786 VVGNALRLRLF
-797 RPKLTQQET
+797 RPKYA
-806 QNTIKTTA
+806 KTTTA
-814 QQKVLKEETT
+814 LPKEDIQKEPNHKEEIG

-847 NDMDGVQA
+847 NDLDGVTA
-855 VVSLDDKS
+855 EVSLEGKS
-863 ATVTLSKELSDETL
+863 ATVTLSKEVSDETL
-877 VQAVTDAGYEVV
+877 VQTVTDAGYEVV
-889 DIEIK
+889 DIQ

>member
-23 VNQLCGIEN
+23 VSKLEGVQC

-38 QNSMTVEYDETA
+38 QNSMVVEYDDNA
-50 LQTEDIIQAVQK
+50 LDTTDIIHAVES
-62 GGYGASVH
+62 GGYGASVQ
-70 GQTASAEPT
+70 G
-79 GNVAA
+79 
-84 EQNSMTVEYD
+84 
-94 ETALQTE
+94 ETKTQEAP
-101 DIIQAVQKGGYG
+101 K
-113 ASVHGQTASAEPTGN
+113 N
-128 VAAEEMQHMKKR
+128 VAAEEMHHMKRR

-165 SFLLG
+165 AILLG
-170 NENLLIFALTQLL
+170 DENVMIFALTQLF

-198 GFQSLW
+198 GFKALW
-204 NRSPNMDTLI
+204 NKAPNMDSLI
-214 AVGSGASVVYSVFA
+214 ALGSAASVIYSVFA
-228 IYAMAYHMG
+228 IYSMAYAMG
-237 HGDLV
+237 HGDLMT
-242 AAHHYGMELYFE
+242 AHHYGMELYFE

-271 HSKGKTSEAISKL
+271 RSKGKTSEAISKL
-284 MDLAPKKANVIRNG
+284 MDLAPKTATVLRG
-298 IETEIPVEEVQKGD
+298 GVEQEIPVEDVVTGD
-312 IVVVRPGQSIPV
+312 TIIVKPGQRIPV
-324 DGRIVEGF
+324 DGKIIEGF
-332 SAIDESAITG
+332 SAVDESAITG

-365 FQMEATK
+365 FRMTATR
-372 VGNDTT
+372 VGKDTT

-387 EASASKAP
+387 EAGASKAP

-406 FVPVVMGIALV
+406 FVPVVITIAILAAVIWFV
-417 AMLAWLIIGKEP
+417 AGNQP

-481 QVDAVVL
+481 QVQTVVL
-488 DKTGTLTQGKP
+488 DKTGTLTEGKP

-507 KGVLRNRLLKQAAAV
+507 KGILRNRLLKQAAAV
-522 EALSEHPLAEAVVQY
+522 EALSEHPLAEAIVAY
-537 AKEKEIAYD
+537 AKEKEVAFE

-551 QATAGQ
+551 TATAGQ
-557 GITADVAGK
+557 GVEADVAGK
-566 RIFAGN
+566 HILAGN
-572 LKMMQQNDIVVGNLE
+572 LKMMQERG
-587 ETAIQLANEG
+587 IQLGEWEAKAVELAEVG
-597 KTPLFFAEDGKL
+597 KTPLFFAENETF
-609 LGLLALA
+609 LGIVALA

-624 QAVDAFHRMG
+624 AAVDAFHQMG
-634 IDVVM
+634 IEVVM
-639 LTGDNRRTA
+639 LTGDNKRTA
-648 QAIADKLNI
+648 EAIARELDI

-665 QDKEQEVRRLQES
+665 QDKEREVRRLQEQ

-707 TDVAMESADIVLMKS
+707 TDVAMESADIILMKS
-722 DLQDAVTAIELSH
+722 DLMDAVTAIELSH
-735 ATIRNIKQNLFWAF
+735 ATIRNIKENLFWAF
-749 FYNVCGIPLAAGVF
+749 FYNACGIPLAAGVF
-763 FPVLGWKLNPMF
+763 YPFLEWKLNPMF

-786 VVGNALRLKLF
+786 VVGNALRLRLF
-797 RPKLTQQET
+797 RPKYA
-806 QNTIKTTA
+806 KTTTA
-814 QQKVLKEETT
+814 LPKEDIQKELNHKEEIG

-847 NDMDGVQA
+847 NDLDGVTA
-855 VVSLDDKS
+855 EVSLEGKS
-863 ATVTLSKELSDETL
+863 ATVTLSKDVSDETL
-877 VQAVTDAGYEVV
+877 VQTVTDAGYEVV
-889 DIEIK
+889 DIQ

>member
-23 VNQLCGIEN
+23 VRKLEGIAD

-38 QNSMTVEYDETA
+38 QNSMVVEYDA
-50 LQTEDIIQAVQK
+50 GRLQEADIIRAVES

-70 GQTASAEPT
+70 GQTQAAAAPT
-79 GNVAA
+79 
-84 EQNSMTVEYD
+84 
-94 ETALQTE
+94 
-101 DIIQAVQKGGYG
+101 
-113 ASVHGQTASAEPTGN
+113 N
-128 VAAEEMQHMKKR
+128 VAAEEMQQMKRR

-146 FLIPLFYISMGHM
+146 FLIPLFYLSMGHM

-165 SFLLG
+165 SVLLG
-170 NENLLIFALTQLL
+170 EEHVMIFALTQLL
-183 LTIPVLIINKKYFVV
+183 LTLPVLMINRKYFVV
-198 GFQSLW
+198 GFRALW
-204 NRSPNMDTLI
+204 NRAPNMDSLI
-214 AVGSGASVVYSVFA
+214 ALGAAASVVYSIFA
-228 IYAMAYHMG
+228 MYAMAYAMG
-237 HGDLV
+237 HGDYMT
-242 AAHHYGMELYFE
+242 AHHYGMELYFE

-271 HSKGKTSEAISKL
+271 RSKGKTSEAISKL
-284 MDLAPKKANVIRNG
+284 MDLAPKTATVLRDG
-298 IETEIPVEEVQKGD
+298 AEEEVPVEQVMVGD
-312 IVVVRPGQSIPV
+312 TVIVRPGQRIPV
-324 DGRIVEGF
+324 DGKIMEGF
-332 SAIDESAITG
+332 SAVDESAITG

-365 FQMEATK
+365 FRMTATR
-372 VGNDTT
+372 VGSDTT

-387 EASASKAP
+387 EAGASKAP
-395 IAKLADKVSGV
+395 IAKLADRVSGV
-406 FVPVVMGIALV
+406 FVPVVIAIAVLAAVIWYV
-417 AMLAWLIIGKEP
+417 AGEQS

-481 QVDAVVL
+481 QVQTVVL
-488 DKTGTLTQGKP
+488 DKTGTLTEGKP
-499 VVTDVVLA
+499 IVTDVVLA
-507 KGVLRNRLLKQAAAV
+507 KGVLRNYLLRQAAAV
-522 EALSEHPLAEAVVQY
+522 EALSEHPLAEAIVSY
-537 AKEKEIAYD
+537 AKEKEISIDTAD
-546 KAENL
+546 HL
-551 QATAGQ
+551 VATAGQ
-557 GITADVAGK
+557 GVEADVNGK
-566 RIFAGN
+566 HILAGN
-572 LKMMQQNDIVVGNLE
+572 RKMMQERGIAIDEWE
-587 ETAIQLANEG
+587 EQAAALAQAG
-597 KTPLFFAEDGKL
+597 KTPLFFAEDGVF
-609 LGLLALA
+609 LGMLALA

-624 QAVDAFHRMG
+624 AAVDAFHQMG

-648 QAIADKLNI
+648 QAIAAELGI
-657 QVIAEVLP
+657 TAVAEVLP
-665 QDKEQEVRRLQES
+665 QDKEREVRRLQES
-678 GKKVAMI
+678 GKKVAMV

-699 VGVAIGAG
+699 VGIAIGAG

-722 DLQDAVTAIELSH
+722 DLMDAVTAVELSH

-749 FYNVCGIPLAAGVF
+749 FYNACGIPLAAGVF
-763 FPVLGWKLNPMF
+763 YPLLEWKLNPMF

-797 RPKLTQQET
+797 RPKYEKQPAEEEGPKQMIEP
-806 QNTIKTTA
+806 
-814 QQKVLKEETT
+814 KEETG

-847 NDMDGVQA
+847 NEMDGVSA
-855 VVSLDDKS
+855 EVSLEGKS
-863 ATVTLSKELSDETL
+863 ATVTLSKDVSDDAL

-889 DIEIK
+889 EIQ

>member
-23 VNQLCGIEN
+23 VSKLEGVQC

-38 QNSMTVEYDETA
+38 QNSMVVEYDDNA
-50 LQTEDIIQAVQK
+50 LGTTDIIHAVES
-62 GGYGASVH
+62 GGYGASVQ
-70 GQTASAEPT
+70 G
-79 GNVAA
+79 
-84 EQNSMTVEYD
+84 
-94 ETALQTE
+94 ETKMQEAP
-101 DIIQAVQKGGYG
+101 K
-113 ASVHGQTASAEPTGN
+113 N
-128 VAAEEMQHMKKR
+128 VAAEEMHHMKRR

-165 SFLLG
+165 AILLG
-170 NENLLIFALTQLL
+170 DENVMIFALTQLF
-183 LTIPVLIINKKYFVV
+183 LTIPVLIINKKYYVV
-198 GFQSLW
+198 GFKALW
-204 NRSPNMDTLI
+204 NRAPNMDSLI
-214 AVGSGASVVYSVFA
+214 ALGSAASVVYSVFA
-228 IYAMAYHMG
+228 IYSMAYAMG
-237 HGDLV
+237 HGDLMT
-242 AAHHYGMELYFE
+242 AHHYGMELYFE

-271 HSKGKTSEAISKL
+271 RSKGKTSEAISKL
-284 MDLAPKKANVIRNG
+284 MDLAPKTATVLRNG
-298 IETEIPVEEVQKGD
+298 VEREIPVEEVVTGD
-312 IVVVRPGQSIPV
+312 TIIVKPGQRIPV
-324 DGRIVEGF
+324 DGKIMEGF
-332 SAIDESAITG
+332 SAVDESAITG

-365 FQMEATK
+365 FRMTATR
-372 VGNDTT
+372 VGKDTT

-387 EASASKAP
+387 EAGASKAP

-406 FVPVVMGIALV
+406 FVPVVITIAVLAAVIWFV
-417 AMLAWLIIGKEP
+417 AGNQP

-481 QVDAVVL
+481 QVQTVVL
-488 DKTGTLTQGKP
+488 DKTGTLTEGKP
-499 VVTDVVLA
+499 IVTDVVLA
-507 KGVLRNRLLKQAAAV
+507 KGILRNRLLKQAAAV
-522 EALSEHPLAEAVVQY
+522 EALSEHPLAEAIVAY
-537 AKEKEIAYD
+537 AKEKEVAFE

-551 QATAGQ
+551 TATAGQ
-557 GITADVAGK
+557 GVEADVAGK
-566 RIFAGN
+566 HILAGN
-572 LKMMQQNDIVVGNLE
+572 LKMMQERG
-587 ETAIQLANEG
+587 IQLGEWEAKAVDLAEAG
-597 KTPLFFAEDGKL
+597 KTPLFFAENETF
-609 LGLLALA
+609 LGIVALA

-624 QAVDAFHRMG
+624 AAVDAFHQMG
-634 IDVVM
+634 IEVVM
-639 LTGDNRRTA
+639 LTGDNKRTA
-648 QAIADKLNI
+648 EAIAKELDI

-665 QDKEQEVRRLQES
+665 QDKEREVRRLQEQ

-707 TDVAMESADIVLMKS
+707 TDVAMESADIILMKS
-722 DLQDAVTAIELSH
+722 DLMDAVTAIELSH
-735 ATIRNIKQNLFWAF
+735 ATIRNIKENLFWAF
-749 FYNVCGIPLAAGVF
+749 FYNACGIPLAAGVF
-763 FPVLGWKLNPMF
+763 YPFLEWKLNPMF

-786 VVGNALRLKLF
+786 VVGNALRLRLF
-797 RPKLTQQET
+797 RPKYA
-806 QNTIKTTA
+806 KTTTA
-814 QQKVLKEETT
+814 LPKEDIQKEPNHKEEIG

-847 NDMDGVQA
+847 NDLDGVTA
-855 VVSLDDKS
+855 EVSLEGKS
-863 ATVTLSKELSDETL
+863 ATVTLSKEVSDETL
-877 VQAVTDAGYEVV
+877 VQTVTDAGYEVV
-889 DIEIK
+889 DIQ

>member
-23 VNQLCGIEN
+23 VSKLEGVQC

-38 QNSMTVEYDETA
+38 QNSMVVEYDDNA
-50 LQTEDIIQAVQK
+50 LGTTDIIHAVES
-62 GGYGASVH
+62 GGYGASVQ
-70 GQTASAEPT
+70 G
-79 GNVAA
+79 GNKTQEAP
-84 EQNSMTVEYD
+84 
-94 ETALQTE
+94 
-101 DIIQAVQKGGYG
+101 K
-113 ASVHGQTASAEPTGN
+113 N
-128 VAAEEMQHMKKR
+128 VAAEEMHHMKRR

-165 SFLLG
+165 AILLG
-170 NENLLIFALTQLL
+170 DENVMIFALTQLF
-183 LTIPVLIINKKYFVV
+183 LTIPVLIINKKYYVV
-198 GFQSLW
+198 GFKALW
-204 NRSPNMDTLI
+204 NRAPNMDSLI
-214 AVGSGASVVYSVFA
+214 ALGSAASVVYSVFA
-228 IYAMAYHMG
+228 IYSMAYAMG
-237 HGDLV
+237 HGDLMT
-242 AAHHYGMELYFE
+242 AHHYGMELYFE

-271 HSKGKTSEAISKL
+271 RSKGKTSEAISKL
-284 MDLAPKKANVIRNG
+284 MDLAPKTATVLRNG
-298 IETEIPVEEVQKGD
+298 VEREIPVEEVVTGD
-312 IVVVRPGQSIPV
+312 TIIVKPGQRIPV
-324 DGRIVEGF
+324 DGKIMEGF
-332 SAIDESAITG
+332 SAVDESAITG

-365 FQMEATK
+365 FRMTATR
-372 VGNDTT
+372 VGKDTT

-387 EASASKAP
+387 EAGASKAP

-406 FVPVVMGIALV
+406 FVPVVITIAVLAAVIWFV
-417 AMLAWLIIGKEP
+417 AGNQP

-481 QVDAVVL
+481 QVQTVVL
-488 DKTGTLTQGKP
+488 DKTGTLTEGKP
-499 VVTDVVLA
+499 IVTDVVLA
-507 KGVLRNRLLKQAAAV
+507 KGILRNRLLKQAAAV
-522 EALSEHPLAEAVVQY
+522 EALSEHPLAEAIVAY
-537 AKEKEIAYD
+537 AKEKEVAFE

-551 QATAGQ
+551 TATAGQ
-557 GITADVAGK
+557 GVEADVAGK
-566 RIFAGN
+566 HILAGN
-572 LKMMQQNDIVVGNLE
+572 LKMMQERG
-587 ETAIQLANEG
+587 IQLGEWEAKAVDLAEAG
-597 KTPLFFAEDGKL
+597 KTPLFFAENETF
-609 LGLLALA
+609 LGIVALA

-624 QAVDAFHRMG
+624 AAVDAFHQMG
-634 IDVVM
+634 IEVVM
-639 LTGDNRRTA
+639 LTGDNKRTA
-648 QAIADKLNI
+648 EAIAKELDI

-665 QDKEQEVRRLQES
+665 QDKEREVRRLQEQ

-707 TDVAMESADIVLMKS
+707 TDVAMESADIILMKS
-722 DLQDAVTAIELSH
+722 DLMDAVTAIELSH
-735 ATIRNIKQNLFWAF
+735 ATIRNIKENLFWAF
-749 FYNVCGIPLAAGVF
+749 FYNACGIPLAAGVF
-763 FPVLGWKLNPMF
+763 YPFLEWKLNPMF

-786 VVGNALRLKLF
+786 VVGNALRLRLF
-797 RPKLTQQET
+797 RPKYA
-806 QNTIKTTA
+806 KTTTA
-814 QQKVLKEETT
+814 LPKEDIQKEPTQKEEIG

-847 NDMDGVQA
+847 NDLDGVTA
-855 VVSLDDKS
+855 EVSLEGKS
-863 ATVTLSKELSDETL
+863 ATVTLSKEVSDETL
-877 VQAVTDAGYEVV
+877 VQTVTDAGYEVV
-889 DIEIK
+889 DIQ

>member
-23 VNQLCGIEN
+23 VSKLEGVRC

-38 QNSMTVEYDETA
+38 QNSMVVEYDDNA
-50 LQTEDIIQAVQK
+50 LGTTDIIHAVES
-62 GGYGASVH
+62 GGYGASVQ
-70 GQTASAEPT
+70 G
-79 GNVAA
+79 
-84 EQNSMTVEYD
+84 
-94 ETALQTE
+94 ETKTQETP
-101 DIIQAVQKGGYG
+101 K
-113 ASVHGQTASAEPTGN
+113 N
-128 VAAEEMQHMKKR
+128 VAAEEMHHMKRR

-165 SFLLG
+165 AILLG
-170 NENLLIFALTQLL
+170 DENVMIFALTQLF

-198 GFQSLW
+198 GFKALW
-204 NRSPNMDTLI
+204 NKAPNMDSLI
-214 AVGSGASVVYSVFA
+214 ALGSAASVVYSVFA
-228 IYAMAYHMG
+228 IYSMAYAMG
-237 HGDLV
+237 HGDLMT
-242 AAHHYGMELYFE
+242 AHHYGMELYFE

-271 HSKGKTSEAISKL
+271 RSKGKTSEAISKL
-284 MDLAPKKANVIRNG
+284 MDLAPKTATVLRNG
-298 IETEIPVEEVQKGD
+298 VEQEIPVEEVVTGD
-312 IVVVRPGQSIPV
+312 TIIVKPGQRIPV
-324 DGRIVEGF
+324 DGKIMEGF
-332 SAIDESAITG
+332 SAVDESAITG

-365 FQMEATK
+365 FRMTATR
-372 VGNDTT
+372 VGKDTT

-387 EASASKAP
+387 EAGASKAP

-406 FVPVVMGIALV
+406 FVPVVITIAVLAAVIWFV
-417 AMLAWLIIGKEP
+417 AGNQP

-481 QVDAVVL
+481 QVQTVVL
-488 DKTGTLTQGKP
+488 DKTGTLTEGKP

-507 KGVLRNRLLKQAAAV
+507 KGILRNRLLKQAAAV
-522 EALSEHPLAEAVVQY
+522 EALSEHPLAEAIVAY
-537 AKEKEIAYD
+537 AKEKEVAFE

-551 QATAGQ
+551 TATAGQ
-557 GITADVAGK
+557 GVEADVAGK
-566 RIFAGN
+566 HILAGN
-572 LKMMQQNDIVVGNLE
+572 LKMMQERG
-587 ETAIQLANEG
+587 IQLGEWEAKAVELAEAG
-597 KTPLFFAEDGKL
+597 KTPLFFVENETF
-609 LGLLALA
+609 LGIVALA

-624 QAVDAFHRMG
+624 AAVDAFHQMG
-634 IDVVM
+634 IEVVM
-639 LTGDNRRTA
+639 LTGDNKRTA
-648 QAIADKLNI
+648 EAIARELDI

-665 QDKEQEVRRLQES
+665 QDKEREVRRLQEQ

-707 TDVAMESADIVLMKS
+707 TDVAMESADIILMKS
-722 DLQDAVTAIELSH
+722 DLMDAVTAIELSH
-735 ATIRNIKQNLFWAF
+735 ATIRNIKENLFWAF
-749 FYNVCGIPLAAGVF
+749 FYNACGIPLAAGVF
-763 FPVLGWKLNPMF
+763 YPFLEWKLNPMF

-786 VVGNALRLKLF
+786 VVGNALRLRLF
-797 RPKLTQQET
+797 RPKYA
-806 QNTIKTTA
+806 KTTTA
-814 QQKVLKEETT
+814 LPKEDIQKELNHKEEFG

-847 NDMDGVQA
+847 NDLEGVTA
-855 VVSLDDKS
+855 EVSLEGKS
-863 ATVTLSKELSDETL
+863 ATVTLSKDVSDETL
-877 VQAVTDAGYEVV
+877 VQTVTDAGYEVV
-889 DIEIK
+889 DIQ